1 MSGAPS
7 HLIAAAAAP
16 AERPLM
22 AFVTDEVTRGQLER
36 AAAETGFAAQVY
48 VGGRDQALAALADV
62 APPAFL
68 AIDLSEQV
76 DVIDGVNAVAEF
88 CEPGT
93 RVLVLGAVN
102 DVATYRALLEMGVSD
117 YLVKPVTAPQA
128 AAALRRMA
136 EQAVPAEDRSGKT
149 AAAPEG
155 RVTGIVGARG
165 GAGATTVAVNLAVA
179 LASEAPGKTALVDLD
194 LRFGTAAMMLDVEPG
209 RGFKEAL
216 DNPQRIDSLFV
227 ERAMVRAGDN
237 LSLLAGEEDVAA
249 DPMAKDAALEV
260 LFGLLRQN
268 FGHVV
273 VDVPRWQ
280 LMAHVARLD
289 RLLLVGEPTLAG
301 LRDTLRMKD
310 AVKAARP
317 DLAVAVIVNRG
328 GAAKDGEL
336 VIKDA
341 VRNGLP
347 RPACVLPEDSKLA
360 ARAQATGQPL
370 VALQPRGKTARM
382 FRGLARDLALDGAEV
397 APARRSLLQ
406 AILGGRK

>member
-1 MSGAPS
+1 MSGVPS
-7 HLIAAAAAP
+7 HLIRPSSGP
-16 AERPLM
+16 AELPLM
-22 AFVTDEVTRGQLER
+22 AFATDEVTRGQLER

-48 VGGRDQALAALADV
+48 VGGWEQALAALADV

-68 AIDLSEQV
+68 VIDLSDQE
-76 DVIDGVNAVAEF
+76 DVVAGVNAVAEF

-93 RVLVLGAVN
+93 RVLVMGAVN
-102 DVATYRALLEMGVSD
+102 DVATYRALLDMGVSD

-128 AAALRRMA
+128 ASALRRMA
-136 EQAVPAEDRSGKT
+136 EQAAPAEGRSS
-149 AAAPEG
+149 AAAAAEG
-155 RVTGIVGARG
+155 RVTGVVGARG

-216 DNPQRIDSLFV
+216 DNPQRLDSLFV

-237 LSLLAGEEDVAA
+237 LSLLAGEEDVAT
-249 DPMAKDAALEV
+249 DPLAKDAALEV

-268 FGHVV
+268 FGHIV

-289 RLLLVGEPTLAG
+289 RLFLVGEPTLAG
-301 LRDTLRMKD
+301 LRDTLRLKE

-317 DLAVAVIVNRG
+317 NLAVTVIVNRG

-336 VIKDA
+336 AIKDA

-347 RPACVLPEDSKLA
+347 RPACVLPDDAKLA
-360 ARAQATGQPL
+360 ARAQATGQPV
-370 VALQPRGKTARM
+370 VALQPRGKTASL
-382 FRGLARDLALDGAEV
+382 FRDLAHGLALDGAEA
-397 APARRSLLQ
+397 APVRRSFLQ
-406 AILGGRK
+406 AIMGGRK